1 MSNLRTKIEE
11 KYIDALKAKDEISI
25 KTLRLIKSAIKDKDI
40 LERDGDASKLLS
52 DQGIISLLQTLIKQR
67 KESIEMFK
75 KGNRQNLVNSELKEI
90 EIIQLF
96 LPEQMS
102 EAETKKQ
109 VEKVIKDLNLSSIKE
124 MGKLMAELRKQ
135 FSGKLDFSIAGKIA
149 KEFLK

>member
-149 KEFLK
+149 KE